1 MLKNVETSAYIETN
15 RPRYVAARMMTND
28 DIFAYIEQPIT
39 AENLT
44 KPYIAAYIGQPST
57 PSKLD
62 KT

>member
-1 MLKNVETSAYIETN
+1 MLKNVEVFAYIGTN
-15 RPRYVAARMMTND
+15 RPRYAAARMMAND

-57 PSKLD
+57 PAKPN

>member
-1 MLKNVETSAYIETN
+1 MMRNVEVFAYIGTN
-15 RPRYVAARMMTND
+15 RPRYAAARMMTNV

-44 KPYIAAYIGQPST
+44 KPSVSAYIGQPST
-57 PSKLD
+57 SAKPK

>member
-1 MLKNVETSAYIETN
+1 MLKNVE
-15 RPRYVAARMMTND
+15 V
-28 DIFAYIEQPIT
+28 FAYIEQPIT

-57 PSKLD
+57 PAKLD